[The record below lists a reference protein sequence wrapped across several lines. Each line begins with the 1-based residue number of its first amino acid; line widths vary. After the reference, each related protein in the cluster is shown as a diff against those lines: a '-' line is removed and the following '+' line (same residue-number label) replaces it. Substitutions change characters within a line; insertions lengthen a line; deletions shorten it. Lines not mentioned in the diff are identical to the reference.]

1 MLLILF
7 CQPSTL
13 ETLKNATF
21 SFRFKSKQYNKG
33 EILLEF
39 DASTKFDEVNQL
51 VPEIKV
57 PAKRRSTAKTK
68 KKKSTQGKKS
78 SSKKK
83 TQR

>member
-1 MLLILF
+1 MLLIF
-7 CQPSTL
+7 IR
-13 ETLKNATF
+13 KKI
-21 SFRFKSKQYNKG
+21 KSKQYNKR
-33 EILLEF
+33 EIFLEI
-39 DASTKFDEVNQL
+39 DASTKFDKVNQL
-51 VPEIKV
+51 VSEIKV